1 MAKRKKKQRRSEQ
14 PRRSVSLITV
24 ADPKSPVSEKYRTLR
39 TNIRF
44 AMAGKTL
51 QTLVVTS
58 SGPSEGKSTTSANL
72 ASVFAQTGQKVL
84 LVDADLRKPV
94 VAKTFDL
101 PNDTGLSV
109 YLSDPS
115 VHVEEV
121 VQPSY
126 ILDNMDV
133 VTSGPIA
140 PNPSEL
146 LQSNR
151 MNQFLTDL
159 EKYYDV
165 IIIDMPPVLAV
176 TDAQIVS
183 TKVDGTLLVV
193 REDQSSKQAV
203 KKSVEL
209 LRQVDANLLGVV
221 YNGSKRDEDKGYY
234 YYYGDSKKK
243 KR

>member
-1 MAKRKKKQRRSEQ
+1 MAKKRKKQKRSEQQ

-24 ADPKSPVSEKYRTLR
+24 ADPKSPVSEKYRTVR

-44 AMAGKTL
+44 AMAGKNL

-58 SGPSEGKSTTSANL
+58 SGLAEGKSTTSANL

-84 LVDADLRKPV
+84 LVDADMRKPV

-109 YLSDPS
+109 FLSDPN
-115 VHVEEV
+115 VRVDEV

-133 VTSGPIA
+133 VTSGPVA

-151 MNQFLTDL
+151 MNEFLTQL

-183 TKVDGTLLVV
+183 TKVDGTILVV
-193 REDQSSKQAV
+193 REDQSNKQSV

-234 YYYGDSKKK
+234 YYYGDSKK
-243 KR
+243 

>member
-1 MAKRKKKQRRSEQ
+1 MAKRKQKRTEQ
-14 PRRSVSLITV
+14 RRSVSLITI
-24 ADPKSPVSEKYRTLR
+24 ADPKSPISEKYRTLR

-44 AMAGKTL
+44 AMAGRNL
-51 QTLVVTS
+51 QSLVVTS

-72 ASVFAQTGQKVL
+72 AVVFAQTGQNVL

-94 VAKTFDL
+94 IAKTFDL
-101 PNDTGLSV
+101 PNETGLSV
-109 YLSDPS
+109 YLSDLN
-115 VHVEEV
+115 VTVDEI

-126 ILDNMDV
+126 LLDNMDI

-151 MNQFLTDL
+151 MNQFLTDMAQF
-159 EKYYDV
+159 YDM
-165 IIIDMPPVLAV
+165 IILDMPPVLAV

-221 YNGSKRDEDKGYY
+221 YNGSKREEDKGYY
-234 YYYGDSKKK
+234 YYYGDKKK
-243 KR
+243 

>member
-1 MAKRKKKQRRSEQ
+1 MAKKKRQKRTEQQ

-24 ADPKSPVSEKYRTLR
+24 ADPKSLVSEKYRTLR

-44 AMAGKTL
+44 AMAGRQL
-51 QTLVVTS
+51 QSLVVTS

-94 VAKTFDL
+94 IAKTFDL
-101 PNDTGLSV
+101 PNETGLSV
-109 YLSDPS
+109 YLSDPN
-115 VHVEEV
+115 VRIEEV

-159 EKYYDV
+159 EKYYDL
-165 IIIDMPPVLAV
+165 IIFDMPPVLAV

-183 TKVDGTLLVV
+183 TKVDGTVLVV
-193 REDQSSKQAV
+193 REEQSTKQSV
-203 KKSVEL
+203 KKSVTL
-209 LRQVDANLLGVV
+209 LKQVDANLLGVV

-234 YYYGDSKKK
+234 YYYGGDKK
-243 KR
+243 

>member
-1 MAKRKKKQRRSEQ
+1 MAKKKKKKQRRTEHQ
-14 PRRSVSLITV
+14 TRTSVSLITV
-24 ADPKSPVSEKYRTLR
+24 ADSKSPISEKYRTLR

-44 AMAGKTL
+44 AMAGKNL

-72 ASVFAQTGQKVL
+72 ASVFAQTGQNVL

-101 PNDTGLSV
+101 PNETGLSV
-109 YLSDPS
+109 YLSDPN
-115 VHVEEV
+115 VRVEEI

-126 ILDNMDV
+126 ILDNMDI

-159 EKYYDV
+159 EKYYDT

-193 REDQSSKQAV
+193 REEQSTKQSV

-234 YYYGDSKKK
+234 YYYGGDKK
-243 KR
+243 

>member
-1 MAKRKKKQRRSEQ
+1 MAKRKQKRTEQ
-14 PRRSVSLITV
+14 RRSVSLITI
-24 ADPKSPVSEKYRTLR
+24 ADPKSPISEKYRTLR

-44 AMAGKTL
+44 AMAGRSL
-51 QTLVVTS
+51 QSLVVTS

-72 ASVFAQTGQKVL
+72 AVVFAQTGQNVL

-94 VAKTFDL
+94 IAKTFDL
-101 PNDTGLSV
+101 PNETGLSV
-109 YLSDPS
+109 YLSDPD
-115 VHVEEV
+115 VAVDEI

-126 ILDNMDV
+126 LLDNMDI

-151 MNQFLTDL
+151 MNQFLTDMAQF
-159 EKYYDV
+159 YDM
-165 IIIDMPPVLAV
+165 IILDMPPVLAV

-221 YNGSKRDEDKGYY
+221 YNGSKREEDKGYY
-234 YYYGDSKKK
+234 YYYGDKKK
-243 KR
+243 

>member
-1 MAKRKKKQRRSEQ
+1 MAKKKKKKQRRTEHQ
-14 PRRSVSLITV
+14 TRTSVSLITV
-24 ADPKSPVSEKYRTLR
+24 ADPKSPISEKYRTLR

-44 AMAGKTL
+44 AMAGKNL

-72 ASVFAQTGQKVL
+72 ASVFAQTGQNVL

-101 PNDTGLSV
+101 PNETGLSV
-109 YLSDPS
+109 YLSDPN
-115 VHVEEV
+115 VRVEEI

-126 ILDNMDV
+126 ILDNMDI

-159 EKYYDV
+159 EKYYDT
-165 IIIDMPPVLAV
+165 IIIDMPPVLVV

-193 REDQSSKQAV
+193 REEQSTKQSV

-221 YNGSKRDEDKGYY
+221 YNGLKRDEDKGYY
-234 YYYGDSKKK
+234 YYYGGDKK
-243 KR
+243 

>member
-1 MAKRKKKQRRSEQ
+1 MANRRKKQKRTEQQ

-44 AMAGKTL
+44 AMAGKSL
-51 QTLVVTS
+51 QSLVVTS

-84 LVDADLRKPV
+84 LVDADLRKPI

-115 VHVEEV
+115 VRVEDV

-126 ILDNMDV
+126 ILDNMDI

-159 EKYYDV
+159 EKYYDL
-165 IIIDMPPVLAV
+165 IIFDMPPVLAV

-183 TKVDGTLLVV
+183 TKVDGTVLVV
-193 REDQSSKQAV
+193 REEQSTKQSV

-234 YYYGDSKKK
+234 YYYGDKK
-243 KR
+243 